1 MNHLLDKV
9 KRLIQKAEEKEIGLK
24 LGMFLLIA
32 LLFWFFFLGDN
43 PTKDEYRGGYGGSDY
58 LD

>member
-1 MNHLLDKV
+1 MNKI
-9 KRLIQKAEEKEIGLK
+9 KGWIKWAEEKELGLK
-24 LGMFLLIA
+24 LGVVFILV
-32 LLFWFFFLGDN
+32 LLFWFLFLGDN